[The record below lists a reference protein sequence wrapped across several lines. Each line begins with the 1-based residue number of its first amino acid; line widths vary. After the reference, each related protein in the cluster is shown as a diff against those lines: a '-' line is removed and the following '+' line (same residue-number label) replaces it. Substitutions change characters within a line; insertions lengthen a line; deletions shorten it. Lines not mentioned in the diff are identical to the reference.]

1 MNKLFSSLAVL
12 VLGWAPLHGAIVVNT
27 DLGVID
33 NLVVPVAGNVRAAVE
48 DDGSGNNVSFYPPAV
63 GAYDGPEQVFQ
74 FEITT
79 TQTVTLTRNFVIA
92 DPDAFFLDSLETGA
106 IEDGQEL
113 TASGNIVLPAFLDG
127 FNGESVSAALDAGT
141 YYLSVEGFGGGAA
154 TFDFSLGAIDFVEP
168 EPVVGDSPENALSWG
183 VVGVAGDLIDINT
196 FNSAGDTELG
206 IFDAAGNLLG
216 NNDDTIG
223 LLSQI
228 VFDASEEGTYY
239 IATGNYNTTFGS
251 GFVAGGGPTGEA
263 VTLTVNGVDVD
274 GIVEG
279 TGAFWTSFNI
289 VPEPSS
295 LSLVAVAGLALLRR
309 RRS

>member
-1 MNKLFSSLAVL
+1 VNKPFSSLAVL

>member
-1 MNKLFSSLAVL
+1 MNKPFSSLAVL
-12 VLGWAPLHGAIVVNT
+12 VLGCAPLHGAIVVNT

-63 GAYDGPEQVFQ
+63 RAYDGPEQVFQ

-79 TQTVTLTRNFVIA
+79 TQTVTLTRNFVIT

-113 TASGNIVLPAFLDG
+113 TASGNIVLFAFLDG

-154 TFDFSLGAIDFVEP
+154 TFDFSLGAVDFVEP

-251 GFVAGGGPTGEA
+251 GFIAGGGPTGEA

-295 LSLVAVAGLALLRR
+295 LSLVAFAGLALLRR

>member
-12 VLGWAPLHGAIVVNT
+12 VLGWAPLHEAIVVNT

>member
-1 MNKLFSSLAVL
+1 M
-12 VLGWAPLHGAIVVNT
+12 
-27 DLGVID
+27 
-33 NLVVPVAGNVRAAVE
+33 
-48 DDGSGNNVSFYPPAV
+48 
-63 GAYDGPEQVFQ
+63 
-74 FEITT
+74 
-79 TQTVTLTRNFVIA
+79 
-92 DPDAFFLDSLETGA
+92 
-106 IEDGQEL
+106 
-113 TASGNIVLPAFLDG
+113 
-127 FNGESVSAALDAGT
+127 
-141 YYLSVEGFGGGAA
+141 
-154 TFDFSLGAIDFVEP
+154 EP

-251 GFVAGGGPTGEA
+251 GFIAGGGPTGEA

-295 LSLVAVAGLALLRR
+295 LSLVAFAGLALLRR

>member
-1 MNKLFSSLAVL
+1 M
-12 VLGWAPLHGAIVVNT
+12 LGWAPLQGAIVVNT

-154 TFDFSLGAIDFVEP
+154 TFDFSLGAVDFVEP